1 MPRVVAMGGD
11 LESLTGGRAEFD
23 VAATTVRGL
32 IDELDARYP
41 GAGDYVARRMAIAI
55 DGEIFQDAYLAP
67 LKPDSEIYLIPKI
80 GGG

>member
-1 MPRVVAMGGD
+1 MGGD

-67 LKPDSEIYLIPKI
+67 LKPESEIVLIPKI

>member
-1 MPRVVAMGGD
+1 MGGD
-11 LESLTGGRAEFD
+11 LESFTGGRAEFD

-32 IDELDARYP
+32 IRELDARYP

-55 DGEIFQDAYLAP
+55 DGEIFQDADAARLGAA
-67 LKPDSEIYLIPKI
+67 SEVFLIPKI